1 MGESRMNTY
10 EATITI
16 KTNPVRK
23 ANSKQE
29 FIENLIQE
37 YNNTCWQLFEID
49 ENDIEI
55 CGGDE

>member
-1 MGESRMNTY
+1 MNTY
-10 EATITI
+10 EAVITI

-49 ENDIEI
+49 ANDIEI
-55 CGGDE
+55 RGGDE

>member
-1 MGESRMNTY
+1 MNIY

-37 YNNTCWQLFEID
+37 YNNTCYELFEID
-49 ENDIEI
+49 ERDIQI
-55 CGGDE
+55 FGDD